1 MERSF
6 LLFRLRPSLEL
17 FLGIRKQCL
26 CPWERWIY
34 DGEGG
39 EGGGGVYEAAV
50 FFFFFVYEEEAEAEE
65 AEEAVRE
72 AAEGRMSV

>member
-1 MERSF
+1 MY
-6 LLFRLRPSLEL
+6 RLRPSLEL
-17 FLGIRKQCL
+17 LLGIRKQCL

-34 DGEGG
+34 DGEG
-39 EGGGGVYEAAV
+39 EGGGVYEAAV